1 MTPRDV
7 VPLGWTAFLKNGP
20 LTWGLDLAT
29 SEKKTA
35 NPSAL
40 VFNEKLGGME
50 IERLVL
56 AWKTDNP
63 DVTEAIIGIALDD
76 VKDSGRKCKNGNIDG
91 SNERFFAQR
100 LKKKFMLQC
109 SIRIVAG
116 NEKLAHG
123 VEEFDAKT
131 LLGSLYVNAYTD
143 GFIAVPAGTW
153 IKDDRR
159 LVKRDKGRF
168 DCDLGRMGEHGD
180 TFDAGKLA
188 HWGQVGRGGPAQ
200 AEGAPISEST
210 VNPNRRDRLYDPHD
224 PFVDLHRQ
232 GIHITVNF

>member
-7 VPLGWTAFLKNGP
+7 IDPSWVLKLGNGP

-35 NPSAL
+35 NPSSL
-40 VFNEKLGGME
+40 VFNEKISGME
-50 IERLVL
+50 IERLVI

-63 DVTEAIIGIALDD
+63 DVTEAILGVALND
-76 VKDSGRKCKNGNIDG
+76 VKACGRKCKNGNIDG

-100 LKKKFMLQC
+100 LKKRFQSHC
-109 SIRIVAG
+109 PIRIIAG
-116 NEKLAHG
+116 NEKVAHG

-131 LLGSLYVNAYTD
+131 LLGNLYVNAYTD
-143 GFIAVPAGTW
+143 GIIAVPAGPW

-188 HWGQVGRGGPAQ
+188 HWGQVGRGGPVQ
-200 AEGAPISEST
+200 AEAVRISDSGISPQE
-210 VNPNRRDRLYDPHD
+210 RDRL
-224 PFVDLHRQ
+224 Q
-232 GIHITVNF
+232 GISLWAEPGSNITINL